1 MEFLLTV
8 MTVQKR
14 LNNLLKDKTMND
26 LIIDSFQPLRLLIQ
40 GDGPF
45 PNDPYSIDFTDDEDE
60 PCSVFLLMSENG
72 MGKTTLLQIMTALM
86 RMLGKRE
93 ITSYGV
99 DGLDNGELAVQWDI
113 LTNIAY
119 KGKSETIILS
129 LLAGNFL
136 VNRDSWSGDIK
147 GSLKAWGNKELK
159 KYNAESQ
166 QRIGFQ
172 WESKGQL
179 RSLSNNNELVQKIQ
193 ATFSEWENEPPDD
206 FEDNSFNLPT
216 LLHFSAYRDIPKAT
230 NGKRPISEPDHWGYQ
245 TAQEFDAHDTSWS
258 SSLDN
263 ILVWMKW
270 IDDGRLEKALE
281 IINKRVFKGKTTY
294 IQGVR
299 KIPPEAV
306 VVSNG
311 QEHKL
316 DRLSSGEKNLV
327 QLFLRIGAHATRNT
341 IILIDEP
348 EVHLHPNWQKR
359 LMKQLREFAKEHQGV
374 TIIVATH
381 SLEMLRAFG
390 FEHKEKGIRKG
401 GEIIERNME

>member
-1 MEFLLTV
+1 M
-8 MTVQKR
+8 
-14 LNNLLKDKTMND
+14 DD

-40 GDGPF
+40 GNGPF
-45 PNDPYSIDFTDDEDE
+45 PNNPYSIDFTDDENE

-113 LTNIAY
+113 LAKIAY

-129 LLAGNFL
+129 LLAGDFS
-136 VNRDSWSGDIK
+136 VKTDGWAGDIK
-147 GSLKAWGNKELK
+147 GSLNAWGNEELK

-166 QRIGFQ
+166 QRIGFR

-179 RSLSNNNELVQKIQ
+179 RSLSNNNELVQKMQ
-193 ATFSEWENEPPDD
+193 VTFNEWENEPPDD

-230 NGKRPISEPDHWGYQ
+230 NSKRSISEPNHWGYQ

-311 QEHKL
+311 QEHTL

-327 QLFLRIGAHATRNT
+327 QLFLRIGVHATRNT

-374 TIIVATH
+374 TIIIATH

-401 GEIIERNME
+401 GEIIERNMG